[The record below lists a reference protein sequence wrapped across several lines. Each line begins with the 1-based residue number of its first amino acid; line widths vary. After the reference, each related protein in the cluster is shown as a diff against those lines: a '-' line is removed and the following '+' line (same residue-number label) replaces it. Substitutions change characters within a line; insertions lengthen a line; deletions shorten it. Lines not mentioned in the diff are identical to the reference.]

1 MTQPVISVIIPAY
14 NYGRYLRECLDSVF
28 AQTFRDIE
36 IIAVDDGSTDDT
48 PAILESISEPRLKH
62 FRIANSGISGAR
74 NVGQSHAQGEFIAFL
89 DADDRWRPQ
98 KLETELNLMRA
109 EPSVGVV
116 FSDFVRFNEH
126 GFLPNQFTFYPE
138 LASVPVRSS
147 SDGRGKVILGDAF
160 CELIRF
166 GQFPVYVQPML
177 FRSQVLHGLEFPPS
191 LRKSEELYFTM
202 RVYERCEV
210 AFIPEVLAEVR
221 RHGANISWDLFEI
234 QLWHLEALLLLE
246 KDAAPNHCR
255 AVRARLGRKCAS
267 IGYHSFWQKQFSMAA
282 KHYLKA
288 LKYPGRRMNALV
300 HLAALPVLPFLPRRH
315 TLE

>member
-1 MTQPVISVIIPAY
+1 MTQPVISVIIPTY
-14 NYGRYLRECLDSVF
+14 NYRQFLRECLESVF

-36 IIAVDDGSTDDT
+36 VIVIDDGSTDDT
-48 PAILESISEPRLKH
+48 PAILDSISEHRLKH
-62 FRIANSGISGAR
+62 FRIPNSGIPCAL
-74 NVGQSHAQGEFIAFL
+74 NVGLRHAQGEFIAFL

-98 KLETELNLMRA
+98 KLGTELNLMRA

-147 SDGRGKVILGDAF
+147 SDGHGKVILGDAF
-160 CELIRF
+160 SELIRF
-166 GQFPVYVQPML
+166 GQFPCYWQATL
-177 FRSQVLHGLEFPPS
+177 FRREVLRDLEIPSSLKKSGDVYFGL
-191 LRKSEELYFTM
+191 
-202 RVYERCEV
+202 RVYERCKV
-210 AFIPEVLAEVR
+210 GFIPEVLTEVR
-221 RHGANISWDLFEI
+221 RHGGNFSWDLFEMES
-234 QLWHLEALLLLE
+234 WHLKALLLLE
-246 KDAAPNHCR
+246 RDVAPHHR
-255 AVRARLGRKCAS
+255 QAVRARLGRKCAS